1 MQLQAPQRTTLP
13 ESFGNISER
22 NIRKLCSH
30 LWWGATGN
38 ENATAMW
45 KNHFEALMK
54 SSKNSNI
61 DTFVTMNISK
71 IM

>member
-1 MQLQAPQRTTLP
+1 
-13 ESFGNISER
+13 
-22 NIRKLCSH
+22 
-30 LWWGATGN
+30 
-38 ENATAMW
+38 MW